1 MTAWSLG
8 AQAARSERMGEA
20 GGSGDADGQGVP
32 EDSGL
37 KPSGPCVCVYR
48 PAASEEELAELKG
61 RRARVAQMKRTWAG
75 QGASL
80 KLGDLMVLLGW
91 CHL

>member
-1 MTAWSLG
+1 
-8 AQAARSERMGEA
+8 MGY
-20 GGSGDADGQGVP
+20 VY
-32 EDSGL
+32 
-37 KPSGPCVCVYR
+37 VYR

-91 CHL
+91 YHL

>member
-1 MTAWSLG
+1 MRHVS
-8 AQAARSERMGEA
+8 
-20 GGSGDADGQGVP
+20 
-32 EDSGL
+32 
-37 KPSGPCVCVYR
+37 VYR

-75 QGASL
+75 HGASL